1 MIGSNTSPAHVAV
14 YVKWLIPP
22 PAVDHR
28 YPAPGWMVGEQ
39 FVPLSESFMDN
50 TDPNAE
56 LMSPQGLKKNFSFTV
71 KPGRN
76 TFDIEIAG
84 D

>member
-1 MIGSNTSPAHVAV
+1 
-14 YVKWLIPP
+14 
-22 PAVDHR
+22 
-28 YPAPGWMVGEQ
+28 MVGEQ